1 MLNHTERT
9 FKMSDLYAALKA
21 RLQQAMQKSFGD
33 EFKDADPVLRPTQD
47 SRFGDFQANVAMSLA
62 KQLQRKPRDIAEQL
76 CASAELDDLCEQPE
90 VAGPGFINLRILPG
104 VIAQQLLALA
114 NDERLAVAL
123 DSHPQ
128 TVVVDYSGPNVAKE
142 MHVGHLRSTIIGDA
156 IAKVLDFLGHNVI
169 RQNHLGDWGTQFGML
184 IEHLVDSGWKLEQG
198 KSIGD
203 LNVLYQESK
212 KRFDAGTDFAERSR
226 QRVVAL
232 QSGDSQTRALWQEL
246 VKASRM
252 YFSQVYER
260 LDVTLQDSDARGESS
275 YNDTLQE
282 TIDELTG
289 KGLTQK
295 DQGAVVVYLPE
306 FVGRDDKPLPLIVQK
321 SDGGFLYATTDLACL
336 RYRISELH
344 AQRVI
349 YVTDARQSQHF
360 AMVFKT
366 AELAGWLNNKVM
378 LEHVPFGSV
387 LGEDGKPF
395 KTRSGE
401 VVRLIELIE
410 EAERRAKEVVT
421 AKNPQ
426 LSEAEQDQVA
436 TTVGIGAIKYADL
449 SSDRVK
455 DYIFS
460 WDRMLAMEGN
470 TAPYLQYAYTRVQSI
485 FRKGLQQFE
494 ISDIGKLHATH
505 VEIREPIEKQLGL
518 KLFQLESALGVVAE
532 RLEPHRLCTYLY
544 ELATLFSS
552 FYEACPVLKAETE
565 ISRNTRLLL
574 CELTARTLKL
584 GLGLLGIR
592 VLEKM

>member
-1 MLNHTERT
+1 
-9 FKMSDLYAALKA
+9 MSDLYTALYT
-21 RLQQAMQKSFGD
+21 RLQQSLQKCFGD
-33 EFKDADPVLRPTQD
+33 EFKDVDPVLRPAQD
-47 SRFGDFQANVAMSLA
+47 ARFGDFQANVAMSLA
-62 KQLQRKPRDIAEQL
+62 KQLQRKPRDIAEQI
-76 CASAELDDLCEQPE
+76 CSKAELSDLCEPPE
-90 VAGPGFINLRILPG
+90 IAGPGFINLRILPS
-104 VIAQQLLALA
+104 VIAAQLLGLA
-114 NDERLAVAL
+114 NDERLAVIPHK
-123 DSHPQ
+123 HPQ

-156 IAKVLDFLGHNVI
+156 IAKVLEFLGHNVI

-184 IEHLVDSGWKLEQG
+184 IEHLMDSGWTPEQD

-203 LNVLYQESK
+203 LNVLYQEAK
-212 KRFDAGTDFAERSR
+212 KRFDIDADFAERSR

-232 QSGDSQTRALWQEL
+232 QGGDSQTLALWREL
-246 VKASRM
+246 VKASRA
-252 YFSQVYER
+252 YFSRVYER
-260 LDVTLQDSDARGESS
+260 LDVTLQDGDARGESS
-275 YNDTLQE
+275 YNDTLQK
-282 TIDELTG
+282 TMDELDG

-336 RYRISELH
+336 RYRINDLH
-344 AQRVI
+344 AQRVV

-360 AMVFKT
+360 AMIFKT
-366 AELAGWLNNKVM
+366 AEMAGWLNGTVK
-378 LEHVPFGSV
+378 LEHVPFGAV

-410 EAERRAKEVVT
+410 EAERRARAVV
-421 AKNPQ
+421 ASKNPD
-426 LSEAEQDQVA
+426 LSASTQEQVA

-455 DYIFS
+455 DYVFS

-485 FRKGLQQFE
+485 FRKGLQQFA
-494 ISDIGKLHATH
+494 ISDIGKLHSTH
-505 VEIREPIEKQLGL
+505 VEIKEPIERQLGL
-518 KLFQLESALGVVAE
+518 KLFQLESALNLVAE

-565 ISRNTRLLL
+565 TSRNTRLLL
-574 CELTARTLKL
+574 CEITARTLKL

-592 VLEKM
+592 VMEKM